1 MSKESKS
8 VKGQEMN
15 ASKTKSAVLAIGGA
29 ALITS
34 GYFALRKYL
43 DHRQLKSELD
53 CIPWDLPE
61 EHTSWKLRF
70 SARPIVKTTRYRI
83 PATHQTHTDS
93 PGHSLKT
100 KVLS

>member
-1 MSKESKS
+1 MNVSK
-8 VKGQEMN
+8 
-15 ASKTKSAVLAIGGA
+15 KTSAGLAIGGA

-34 GYFALRKYL
+34 SYFALRRYM
-43 DHRQLKSELD
+43 DYRRVKSELD

-83 PATHQTHTDS
+83 SATQQTHTDA
-93 PGHSLKT
+93 PRRSLKT
-100 KVLS
+100 EVLS

>member
-1 MSKESKS
+1 
-8 VKGQEMN
+8 MN
-15 ASKTKSAVLAIGGA
+15 ASKTKSVVLTISGAVLI
-29 ALITS
+29 IS

-61 EHTSWKLRF
+61 EHTSWRLRF

-83 PATHQTHTDS
+83 PATHQTRTDS

>member
-1 MSKESKS
+1 
-8 VKGQEMN
+8 MN
-15 ASKTKSAVLAIGGA
+15 VSKTKSAGLAISGA
-29 ALITS
+29 VLITS
-34 GYFALRKYL
+34 GYFALRQYL
-43 DHRQLKSELD
+43 DYRKLKSELD

>member
-15 ASKTKSAVLAIGGA
+15 ISKKTSAGLAIGGA

-34 GYFALRKYL
+34 GYFALRRYM
-43 DHRQLKSELD
+43 DYRQVKSELD

-70 SARPIVKTTRYRI
+70 SARPIVKTTRYRASAI
-83 PATHQTHTDS
+83 HPTHTDS
-93 PGHSLKT
+93 AGGY
-100 KVLS
+100 

>member
-1 MSKESKS
+1 
-8 VKGQEMN
+8 MN
-15 ASKTKSAVLAIGGA
+15 VSRRTSAGLAIGGA

-34 GYFALRKYL
+34 GYFALRRYL
-43 DHRQLKSELD
+43 GHRQLKSELD

-83 PATHQTHTDS
+83 SATQQTHTDA
-93 PGHSLKT
+93 PRHSLKT
-100 KVLS
+100 EVLS

>member
-1 MSKESKS
+1 
-8 VKGQEMN
+8 MN
-15 ASKTKSAVLAIGGA
+15 ASKTKSAGLAISGA
-29 ALITS
+29 ALITG

-61 EHTSWKLRF
+61 EHTTWKLRF

-93 PGHSLKT
+93 PEHSLKT

>member
-1 MSKESKS
+1 
-8 VKGQEMN
+8 MN
-15 ASKTKSAVLAIGGA
+15 VSMTKSTGLAISGA
-29 ALITS
+29 VLITS

-43 DHRQLKSELD
+43 DHTQLKSELD

-61 EHTSWKLRF
+61 ERTSWKLRF

-83 PATHQTHTDS
+83 PATQQTRTDS

-100 KVLS
+100 RVLS

>member
-1 MSKESKS
+1 
-8 VKGQEMN
+8 MN
-15 ASKTKSAVLAIGGA
+15 ASKTKSAGLAIGGA

-34 GYFALRKYL
+34 GYFALRRYM
-43 DHRQLKSELD
+43 DYREVRSELD

-93 PGHSLKT
+93 PEHSLKT

>member
-1 MSKESKS
+1 MNVSK
-8 VKGQEMN
+8 
-15 ASKTKSAVLAIGGA
+15 KTSAGLAIGGA

-34 GYFALRKYL
+34 SYFALRRYM
-43 DHRQLKSELD
+43 DYREVRSELD

-83 PATHQTHTDS
+83 SATQQTHTDA
-93 PGHSLKT
+93 PRRSLKT
-100 KVLS
+100 EVLS

>member
-1 MSKESKS
+1 
-8 VKGQEMN
+8 MN
-15 ASKTKSAVLAIGGA
+15 VSKTKSAGLAISGA
-29 ALITS
+29 VLITS
-34 GYFALRKYL
+34 GYFALRRYM
-43 DHRQLKSELD
+43 DYRQVKSELD

>member
-1 MSKESKS
+1 
-8 VKGQEMN
+8 MN
-15 ASKTKSAVLAIGGA
+15 ASKTKSAGLAIGGA
-29 ALITS
+29 ALIYS
-34 GYFALRKYL
+34 GYFALRQYL

-70 SARPIVKTTRYRI
+70 SARPIVKTTRYRASPI
-83 PATHQTHTDS
+83 HATRTDS
-93 PGHSLKT
+93 PRHSVKT

>member
-1 MSKESKS
+1 
-8 VKGQEMN
+8 MN
-15 ASKTKSAVLAIGGA
+15 ASKTKSAGLAISGA
-29 ALITS
+29 VLITG
-34 GYFALRKYL
+34 GYVALRKYL

-93 PGHSLKT
+93 PGRSLKT

>member
-1 MSKESKS
+1 MNVSKR
-8 VKGQEMN
+8 
-15 ASKTKSAVLAIGGA
+15 TSAGLAIGGA

-34 GYFALRKYL
+34 SYFALRQYL

-70 SARPIVKTTRYRI
+70 SARPIVKTTRYRASPI
-83 PATHQTHTDS
+83 HATRTDS
-93 PGHSLKT
+93 PRHSVKT

>member
-1 MSKESKS
+1 MNVSK
-8 VKGQEMN
+8 
-15 ASKTKSAVLAIGGA
+15 KTSAGLAIGGA

-34 GYFALRKYL
+34 SYFALRRYM
-43 DHRQLKSELD
+43 DYRRVKSELD

-83 PATHQTHTDS
+83 SATQQTHTDA
-93 PGHSLKT
+93 PRPSLKT
-100 KVLS
+100 EVLS

>member
-1 MSKESKS
+1 
-8 VKGQEMN
+8 MN
-15 ASKTKSAVLAIGGA
+15 ASKRTSAGLAIGGA
-29 ALITS
+29 ALITG
-34 GYFALRKYL
+34 GYFALRQYL

-83 PATHQTHTDS
+83 PATQQTRTDS

-100 KVLS
+100 RVLS

>member
-1 MSKESKS
+1 MNVSK
-8 VKGQEMN
+8 
-15 ASKTKSAVLAIGGA
+15 KTSAGLAIGGA
-29 ALITS
+29 ALITG
-34 GYFALRKYL
+34 GYLALRKYL

-70 SARPIVKTTRYRI
+70 STRPIVKTTRYRASPI
-83 PATHQTHTDS
+83 HATRTDS
-93 PGHSLKT
+93 PRHSVKT

>member
-15 ASKTKSAVLAIGGA
+15 VSKKTSAGFAIGGA

-43 DHRQLKSELD
+43 DHRQLKSELG
-53 CIPWDLPE
+53 CIPWDLLE

-70 SARPIVKTTRYRI
+70 STRPIVKTTRYRASAI
-83 PATHQTHTDS
+83 HPMHTDS
-93 PGHSLKT
+93 SGGYSK
-100 KVLS
+100 

>member
-1 MSKESKS
+1 
-8 VKGQEMN
+8 MN
-15 ASKTKSAVLAIGGA
+15 ASKTKSAGLAIGGA
-29 ALITS
+29 ALIYS
-34 GYFALRKYL
+34 GYFALRQYL

-83 PATHQTHTDS
+83 PATQQTRTDS

>member
-8 VKGQEMN
+8 ERGQEMN
-15 ASKTKSAVLAIGGA
+15 ASKTKSAGLAISGA
-29 ALITS
+29 ALITG

-70 SARPIVKTTRYRI
+70 SARPIVKTTRYRAS
-83 PATHQTHTDS
+83 ATRQTHADS